1 MYKTNAPQ
9 ILAAIKNANNIL
21 LVSHEKPD
29 GDTLGAALAMSR
41 YLDKE
46 NKEHLH
52 YCADQPA
59 AYFNYLPKIEKII
72 TDYDKI
78 ELSNHDLVIA
88 LDCGDIKRTRINDDL
103 IKYKNANEIILI
115 NIDHHASNE
124 LFGHH
129 NLVIPETSSTSE
141 IIYKFFAYH
150 KIDLDKYMATSLL
163 TGILTDTMNF
173 SNAATTENSLK
184 IASEL
189 LNQGA
194 RVNQII
200 AKITKNKNFN
210 SLKVWGKVLTRLEF
224 NSQYNFAYT
233 VITQKD
239 LKENQVS
246 AEEAQDGLANFLST
260 INDVDFILVLTEEE
274 NQVIKAS
281 LRTTKDNIDVG
292 KMAQAFGGGGHKKAA
307 GFKTN
312 GKLVKA
318 ADGWR
323 VQ

>member
-9 ILAAIKNANNIL
+9 ILAAIKNADHIL

-59 AYFNYLPKIEKII
+59 TYFDYLPKIEKII

-78 ELSNHDLVIA
+78 DLNNHDLVIA
-88 LDCGDIKRTRINDDL
+88 IDCGDIKRTRINDDL
-103 IKYKNANEIILI
+103 LKLKNDDKIILI
-115 NIDHHASNE
+115 NIDHHASNDF
-124 LFGHH
+124 FGHH
-129 NLVIPETSSTSE
+129 NLVLPETSSTSE
-141 IIYKFFAYH
+141 IIYNFFAYH
-150 KIDLDKYMATSLL
+150 NIDLDKYMATSLL

-173 SNAATTENSLK
+173 SNAATTQDSLK

-189 LNQGA
+189 LNRGA

-200 AKITKNKNFN
+200 SQITKNKNFN
-210 SLKVWGKVLTRLEF
+210 SLKLWGKVLTRLEF

-239 LKENQVS
+239 LKENQIT

-260 INDVDFILVLTEEE
+260 INDVDFILVLTEEK

-281 LRTTKDNIDVG
+281 LRTTKDNVDVS

-307 GFKTN
+307 GFKTH
-312 GKLVKA
+312 GKLVKTTN
-318 ADGWR
+318 GWQ